1 MHPRVSFFD
10 QAADKLRE
18 AMDNSASGIDRM
30 RLIQEALA
38 LYHLHQRD
46 HDVIDEDLAI
56 QAEPPADHANL
67 PGA

>member
-30 RLIQEALA
+30 RLIQEALT

-46 HDVIDEDLAI
+46 FEVVDADMAAH
-56 QAEPPADHANL
+56 AEPPAANAEL
-67 PGA
+67 PSA